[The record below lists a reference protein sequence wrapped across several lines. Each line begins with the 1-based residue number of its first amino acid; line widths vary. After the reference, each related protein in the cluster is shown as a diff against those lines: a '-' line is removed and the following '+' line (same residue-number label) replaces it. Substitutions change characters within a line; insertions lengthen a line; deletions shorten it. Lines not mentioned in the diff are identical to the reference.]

1 MVSKPHARMRDGTR
15 IKKPTLSE
23 RASSRRI
30 ASSSSFDDSS
40 QAARHEVEPPAWL
53 ATPRP
58 TRQSNLGN
66 TDQYVSMLNLTD
78 THISNMAKNTR
89 SIYFSVD
96 GWKKVHRRK
105 VNCMC
110 KQFVIC
116 ESECACTPG
125 VSCSRERRA
134 SDGRNVDARRA
145 RVRAFAVR

>member
-23 RASSRRI
+23 RAASRRI

-40 QAARHEVEPPAWL
+40 QAPRHEVEPPARL

-78 THISNMAKNTR
+78 THISNIAKHTR

-105 VNCMC
+105 ANCMC
-110 KQFVIC
+110 KQ
-116 ESECACTPG
+116 
-125 VSCSRERRA
+125 
-134 SDGRNVDARRA
+134 
-145 RVRAFAVR
+145 